1 MPKNYKT
8 YTAPGSFSEFQIKVP
23 DQTGKIEEQ
32 TKRQVQGAQ
41 RARQFQKENEEIYL
55 RTQRLVNS
63 AEDAS
68 RETNFRMQTLE
79 RQSYKDALDRDYK
92 IRMDNLD
99 AENKANQ
106 TNLANISAFSETA
119 FKMVGDYMQQQEE
132 KKVAA
137 AHDVISRTGVTMDQ
151 MLAFQKMDDNLT
163 QSEFAAQDSVQ
174 EILGPN
180 ADPRLIDGMFAVYQ
194 NRNTKRWIE
203 HKQLFQNTLNAFPDF
218 MEMRIN
224 EIQQETGQVIT
235 DFDATLTQ
243 IKREFMEANFVGN
256 ARPEVLAG
264 AGVYAKLDE
273 LVGNR
278 RNLLLQERR
287 TLQKKEFDQDRQNTF
302 AVAYN
307 QDGVAGLIRWN
318 STNPSFQKR
327 DDLKSYLTAM
337 SKVSGAYAFDDTLI
351 DDILDYPSGGS
362 NGKTLRESFP
372 VFAAQLEDIQ
382 NDILDREKQ
391 DAKREDDAVQ
401 REFDDYVT
409 TRLNQAGAN
418 GELTAREV
426 RTIINEATLLP
437 RFFGVSTDIGNDAM
451 RITSDAQKWR
461 QTEETLNFLHSK
473 GRLTVEMVQGGFFET
488 PQKMQ
493 TYMNLAKQ
501 QQQINQDGLTKQHL
515 SEIESAVL
523 ESPEVK
529 GSVSAYGNLN
539 EINHT
544 LYVDKVKQNYN
555 TYYQQFA
562 AAGVSLNKA
571 REDAKT
577 KVLSDIEK
585 AFKNPKIWNGDRF
598 TEFASSPP
606 DQQQL
611 QTLEARLTTGKANM
625 KKIGD
630 IVTDASKSPEERY
643 KLAAGLMNQAEVAN
657 ALLNFSNRQFDMPP
671 IIRYI
676 GEKTFQTPLQ
686 VLNNLAPFIGDGSL
700 TLSVNELN
708 KQQKALYKD
717 FEVTPYT
724 PLRTTYRTAE
734 RTGRANVGDTK
745 TGASAPIRPS
755 QYKVVQ
761 YVSGDPA
768 IRGKTDG
775 RIVYDN
781 GDGPR
786 GHGGKNYHNHYE
798 FATQEQAAAAKAL
811 FERNGY
817 RVTSYLRPNDTGSAH
832 SRGVAIDVAPPLDL
846 PYTDEAEAEWSAR
859 ANALIGFNPLEN
871 E

>member
-23 DQTGKIEEQ
+23 DQTAKIEQQ
-32 TKRQVQGAQ
+32 TEKQVQGLK
-41 RARQFQKENEEIYL
+41 RARSFQKENEEIYL
-55 RTQRLVNS
+55 RAQRLVNS
-63 AEDAS
+63 AEDAN
-68 RETNFRMQTLE
+68 RDTNFQMQTLE
-79 RQSYKDALDRDYK
+79 RQSYKDALDRDYTTQLN
-92 IRMDNLD
+92 NLD

-106 TNLANISAFSETA
+106 KNLENISAFSTTA
-119 FKMVGDYMQQQEE
+119 FQMVGDYMEQQEQQ
-132 KKVAA
+132 KVAA
-137 AHDVISRTGVTMDQ
+137 AHDIISRTGVTYDQ

-163 QSEFAAQDSVQ
+163 RSEFAAQDIVQ
-174 EILGPN
+174 QMFGPN
-180 ADPRLIDGMFAVYQ
+180 ADQTNMDGMFAVYQ
-194 NRNTKRWIE
+194 NRNTKRWVE
-203 HKQLFQNTLNAFPDF
+203 HKQLLQNTLNGFPDF

-224 EIQQETGQVIT
+224 EIQQQTGQTIT
-235 DFDATLTQ
+235 DFDPVLAQ
-243 IKREFMEANFVGN
+243 IKREFMEANFVGT
-256 ARPEVLAG
+256 ARPEVLSG
-264 AGVYAKLDE
+264 AGVYAKLDQ
-273 LVGNR
+273 LVNNR
-278 RNLLLQERR
+278 RTLFLKDRR
-287 TLQKKEFDQDRQNTF
+287 TLQEKELSQDRQRSF
-302 AVAYN
+302 ADAFN
-307 QDGVAGLIRWN
+307 REGVVGLLKWN
-318 STNPSFQKR
+318 STNPSYQKR
-327 DDLKSYLTAM
+327 QDLKAYLLTM

-351 DDILDYPSGGS
+351 DSILDYEGGGS
-362 NGKTLRESFP
+362 NGQTLRQSFP
-372 VFAAQLEDIQ
+372 IFAAELEDIQ
-382 NDILDREKQ
+382 NNILDRERQ

-409 TRLNQAGAN
+409 TQLNAAGAD
-418 GELTAREV
+418 GELTAKEV
-426 RTIINEATLLP
+426 RGIVNQATLLP

-451 RITSDAQKWR
+451 RITSDAQRWR
-461 QTEETLNFLHSK
+461 KTEETLNFLHSK
-473 GRLTVEMVQGGFFET
+473 GRLTVEMVKGGFFET

-493 TYMNLAKQ
+493 AYMNLAQAQ
-501 QQQINQDGLTKQHL
+501 QQVNQDPLTKQHL

-523 ESPEVK
+523 ESPEVR

-562 AAGVSLNKA
+562 AEGASLNKA
-571 REDAKT
+571 RENAKL
-577 KVLSDIEK
+577 KVLSDIDK
-585 AFKNPKIWNGDRF
+585 AFKNPKIWSGDRF
-598 TEFASSPP
+598 TEFSSSPP

-611 QTLEARLTTGKANM
+611 QTLETRLTTGKDNM

-686 VLNNLAPFIGDGSL
+686 VLNNIAPYIGDGSL

-708 KQQKALYKD
+708 RQQKALYKD

-724 PLRTTYRTAE
+724 PLRIRNRTPE

-745 TGASAPIRPS
+745 TAASAPVRPS
-755 QYKVVQ
+755 MFKVVQ

-798 FATQEQAAAAKAL
+798 FATQDQAAAAKLL

-832 SRGVAIDVAPPLDL
+832 SRGVAIDVAPPLNL

-859 ANALIGFNPLEN
+859 ANALIGFDPLEN